1 MKKNISI
8 VTPCY
13 NEEENVELLYN
24 EVKKVFTQLPQY
36 GYEHIFIDNASTDKT
51 VKILKLLAEKDACV
65 KIIVNARNFG
75 PIRSSFYGVR
85 QAFGDAVVM
94 LCADLQDPPELILEF
109 VKKWEENYKV
119 VCAIR
124 NKRDENA
131 IMFFLRKLFYCILS
145 KFSEVEQIQNFF
157 GFGLYDKV
165 VVDIFRSIEDPDPY
179 FRGLVTEIGLNRANV
194 YYNQPERLHG
204 KSKHTFY
211 MLYDIGMSGFVSHSK
226 LPLRLA
232 GFIGFGVAVLSL
244 MVAFVYL
251 ILKLVWWNTFIAG
264 TAPITIGLFFFS
276 SVQLLFIG
284 IIGEYI
290 GAIHTQ
296 VRKRPL
302 VIEKERI
309 NF

>member
-1 MKKNISI
+1 MKKIISI

-24 EVKKVFTQLPQY
+24 EVKKVFEQLPQY
-36 GYEHIFIDNASTDKT
+36 DYEHIFIDNASTDKT
-51 VKILKLLAEKDACV
+51 VEILKCLAEKDAGV
-65 KIIVNARNFG
+65 KVIVNARNFG
-75 PIRSSFYGVR
+75 PIRSSFYGIR
-85 QAFGDAVVM
+85 QAFGDAVIM

-124 NKRDENA
+124 NKRDENPV
-131 IMFFLRKLFYCILS
+131 MFFLRKLFYRILS

-165 VVDIFRSIEDPDPY
+165 VVDIFRSLEDPDPY
-179 FRGLVTEIGLNRANV
+179 FRGLVTEIGFNRANV
-194 YYNQPERLHG
+194 YYNQPKRLHG
-204 KSKHTFY
+204 KSKHNFY

-232 GFIGFGVAVLSL
+232 CFIGFGVALLSL
-244 MVAFVYL
+244 VAAFVYL
-251 ILKLVWWNTFIAG
+251 ILKLVLWDTFIAG
-264 TAPITIGLFFFS
+264 TAPVAIGLFFFS